1 MRTVEFTFA
10 NGPDRFTKVVRKLGD
25 VLSAFEEF
33 NLRVSVLKTNP
44 HMKNFYDKLQEI
56 EKISKIVSD
65 IVTEFNVFQKSWLF
79 LNGIFSRSI
88 LSEQLATEK
97 KLYNNISVFYRN
109 TLKGLI
115 QTP

>member
-1 MRTVEFTFA
+1 MRTVEFSFDH
-10 NGPDRFTKVVRKLGD
+10 GPDKFTRVVKRLSD

-56 EKISKIVSD
+56 EKISRIVSV
-65 IVTEFNVFQKSWLF
+65 IITEFNLFQKSWLF
-79 LNGIFSRSI
+79 LNGIFSRSS
-88 LSEQLATEK
+88 LSEKLATEK
-97 KLYNNISVFYRN
+97 KLYNNISNFYRT